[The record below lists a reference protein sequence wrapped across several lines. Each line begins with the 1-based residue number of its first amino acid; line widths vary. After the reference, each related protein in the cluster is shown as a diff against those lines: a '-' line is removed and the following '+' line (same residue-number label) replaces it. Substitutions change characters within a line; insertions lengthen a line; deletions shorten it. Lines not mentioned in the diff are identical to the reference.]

1 MRKLGLTLL
10 LAALGATGALAQ
22 PVVVSLSDLPCL
34 PVSGNAPLYVAS
46 SPSSPDNIV
55 RVFFRRQA
63 HGDLYYLVMHPLDN
77 GSYWAVL
84 PKPEQQNEMVEYHI
98 HVGGPDGQTLGT
110 SAIRLVA
117 VTDDCEAELSDKQED
132 ESENLRVGETHSDQ
146 KGRPVA
152 WFMCDGIVERIGVQG
167 EIRPDDFCG
176 VPPPPAPLV
185 LGSEVGRTQQDPSQS
200 RPEGP

>member
-1 MRKLGLTLL
+1 MRRLGSTLL
-10 LAALGATGALAQ
+10 LAALFAVPGLAQ
-22 PVVVSLSDLPCL
+22 PVVVSLSDLPCF
-34 PVSGNAPLYVAS
+34 PERGNAPLYVAT
-46 SPSSPDNIV
+46 SPTSPDHVV
-55 RVFFRRQA
+55 RAFFRRQA
-63 HGDLYYLVMHPLDN
+63 HGDLYYMLMHPIGN

-98 HVGGPDGQTLGT
+98 HVTGPDGQTLAT
-110 SAIRLVA
+110 SPIRLVA
-117 VTDDCEAELSDKQED
+117 VTADCKAELTDEQED

-152 WFMCDGIVERIGVQG
+152 WFMCDGIVERIGVEG
-167 EIRPDDFCG
+167 EIRPDDYCG

-185 LGSEVGRTQQDPSQS
+185 LGSEVGRSQQDPSPS